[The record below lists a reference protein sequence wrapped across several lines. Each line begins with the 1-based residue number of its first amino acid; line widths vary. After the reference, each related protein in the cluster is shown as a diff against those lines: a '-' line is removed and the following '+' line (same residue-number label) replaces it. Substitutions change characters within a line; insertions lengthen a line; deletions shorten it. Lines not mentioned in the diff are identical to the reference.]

1 MPKSLVVVES
11 PAKAKTITKYLGQD
25 FTVLASYGHIK
36 DLPEKELGVDV
47 EHGFEPTYELIPD
60 TKKRNNAKTVRE
72 LKAAARNADAIYLAA
87 DPDREGEAICQHLRE
102 ELVGDKGH
110 KPVYRLLFNEIT
122 KDAIQA
128 SLRQPRQINQALVEA
143 QQARRVLDRLVGY
156 QVSPMLNRRLG
167 GGKMALSAG
176 RVQSVALRLVVERER
191 EIQAFKPTEYWTFA
205 ARFAAKLPPEFT
217 AHLFSVAGATLK
229 TGDFDKTRKNELH
242 VRTEAEARDLERR
255 LRAVDEWRVAS
266 VATKEKKRNPVA
278 PFITSTLQQE
288 AARKLSF
295 SVKKTMQIA
304 QKLYEGVE
312 FGAEGGVG
320 LITYMRTDSTRVA
333 DSALNEVRAFIAAH
347 YGDDKLPA
355 KANQYKNKKG
365 AQDAHE
371 AIRPTSVA
379 RTPEQAARYLE
390 ADELALYRLI
400 WQRFVASQMVP
411 AVYDATTIDI
421 EGGEGFVFRATGSVL
436 RFAGFL
442 TVYEEGKDERD
453 AEDEATALKLPPV
466 TAGEVVECR
475 ELQADQSFTKPPAR
489 YTEATLVKT
498 LEEQGIGRPSTYAQ
512 ILSVIQSREYVEKR
526 DGRFHP
532 TDLGMVVADV
542 LTENFADLFDPGY
555 TAQLEAQLDEIEEGK
570 RNWRDALD
578 DFYEKFQADLKAAEA
593 NIKKAKAGV
602 ATDETCHK
610 CGSPMMLKLGRFGKY
625 LACADPECKA
635 TRDYGRRAGGAEA
648 AEATAEAAA
657 YADVACEACG
667 RPMTLK
673 KGRWG
678 EFLACTGYP
687 ECKTTRRL
695 TKGGAPKP
703 PDVLLDEV
711 CPTCGKPLAVKHGRF
726 GEFTACSTY
735 PKCKYVKR
743 EVVKHMACPRP
754 GCGGDIIERKSRRGL
769 VFYGCTNY
777 PDCEVVYWDKPVA
790 SPCPK
795 CAAPFT
801 LEKTTKRNGVHRYCA
816 DKEHCGWSE
825 VPATAKTAA
834 KSKAIVGE
842 AASSTE
848 PPAEGVESPPTG
860 RRAVLKKSPAGQS
873 AVSAA

>member
-1 MPKSLVVVES
+1 MPKGLVVVES
-11 PAKAKTITKYLGQD
+11 PAKAKTITKYLGKD
-25 FTVLASYGHIK
+25 FAVLASYGHIK
-36 DLPEKELGVDV
+36 DLPEKSLGVDV
-47 EHGFEPTYELIPD
+47 ERGFEPTYEVIPD

-72 LKAAARNADAIYLAA
+72 LKAAAREAEAIYLAA

-102 ELVGDKGH
+102 ELVGAKSA

-128 SLRQPRQINQALVEA
+128 SLQRPQQINAALVEA

-191 EIQAFKPTEYWTFA
+191 EILAFKSTEYWTFA

-217 AHLFSVAGATLK
+217 AHLFSLEGAPLK
-229 TGDFDKTRKNELH
+229 TGDFDKARKNECH
-242 VRTEAEARDLERR
+242 IRDEAQARDIERR
-255 LRAVDEWRVAS
+255 LRAVGEWRVAS
-266 VATKEKKRNPVA
+266 VATKERKRNPVA

-295 SVKKTMQIA
+295 PVKKTMQVA

-312 FGAEGGVG
+312 LGAEGSVG
-320 LITYMRTDSTRVA
+320 LISYMRTDSTRVA
-333 DSALNEVRAFIAAH
+333 DSALAEARDFIAAS
-347 YGDDKLPA
+347 YGADKLPA
-355 KANQYKNKKG
+355 KPNQYRNKKG

-379 RTPEQAARYLE
+379 RTPDQVARYLE

-411 AVYDATTIDI
+411 AIYDATTIDI
-421 EGGEGFVFRATGSVL
+421 AGDGGFVFRATGSTL

-442 TVYEEGKDERD
+442 AVYEEGKDERD
-453 AEDEATALKLPPV
+453 ADDDALALRLPPA
-466 TAGEVVECR
+466 TEGEVVDCR
-475 ELQADQSFTKPPAR
+475 ELHANQSFTKPPAR

-498 LEEQGIGRPSTYAQ
+498 LEERGIGRPSTYAQ
-512 ILSVIQSREYVEKR
+512 ILSVIQARNYVEKR
-526 DGRFHP
+526 EGRFYP

-542 LTENFADLFDPGY
+542 LTENFTDLFDPGY
-555 TAQLEAQLDEIEEGK
+555 TASLETQLDEIEEGK

-593 NIKKAKAGV
+593 NIKKAKDGV

-610 CGSPMMLKLGRFGKY
+610 CGSPMTLKLGRFGKY
-625 LACADPECKA
+625 LACSNPECKA
-635 TRDYGRRAGGAEA
+635 TRDYGARATPAEEGDAGGAA
-648 AEATAEAAA
+648 P

-678 EFLACTGYP
+678 DFLACAGYP
-687 ECKTTRRL
+687 ECKTTRQL
-695 TKGGAPKP
+695 AKSGAPKP
-703 PDVLLDEV
+703 PDVILDEP
-711 CPTCGKPLAVKHGRF
+711 CPTCGKPLAIKQGRF
-726 GEFTACSTY
+726 GQFTACSTY

-743 EVVKHMACPRP
+743 EVVKRMACPRP

-769 VFYGCTNY
+769 AFYGCTNY
-777 PDCEVVYWDKPVA
+777 PACEVVYWDKPVLE
-790 SPCPK
+790 SCPG

-801 LEKTTKRNGVHRYCA
+801 LEKTTKQGVTYRYCA
-816 DKEHCGWSE
+816 DKEGCGWTE
-825 VPATAKTAA
+825 APAVARKTRAVARDDAQPAA
-834 KSKAIVGE
+834 APDKNAPGKRATLKKKATSDQS
-842 AASSTE
+842 AAS
-848 PPAEGVESPPTG
+848 
-860 RRAVLKKSPAGQS
+860 
-873 AVSAA
+873 AA

>member
-11 PAKAKTITKYLGQD
+11 PAKAKTITKYLGKD

-36 DLPEKELGVDV
+36 DLPEKELGVDI

-60 TKKRNNAKTVRE
+60 TKKRNNTKTVRE
-72 LKAAARNADAIYLAA
+72 LKAAAREADAIYLAA

-102 ELVGDKGH
+102 ELVGAKND

-128 SLRQPRQINQALVEA
+128 SLKQPREINTALVEA

-167 GGKMALSAG
+167 GGKLALSAG

-191 EIQAFKPTEYWTFA
+191 EIQAFKPTEYWTFT

-217 AHLFSVAGATLK
+217 ANLLSIAGATLK
-229 TGDFDKTRKNELH
+229 TSDFDKRRKNERH
-242 VRTEAEARDLERR
+242 IRDEAEARDLERR
-255 LRAVDEWRVAS
+255 LRAVAEWRVAS
-266 VATKEKKRNPVA
+266 VTTKEKKRNPVA

-312 FGAEGGVG
+312 LGAEGSVG

-333 DSALNEVRAFIAAH
+333 DSALHDVRAFIAAN

-355 KANQYKNKKG
+355 KANQYKNKQT

-379 RTPEQAARYLE
+379 RTPDQVARYLE

-411 AVYDATTIDI
+411 AIYDATTIDI
-421 EGGEGFVFRATGSVL
+421 EGGDGFVFRATGSVL

-453 AEDEATALKLPPV
+453 ADDEALALKLPPV
-466 TAGEVVECR
+466 TTGEVVECR
-475 ELQADQSFTKPPAR
+475 ELQANQSFTKPPAR

-498 LEEQGIGRPSTYAQ
+498 LEELGIGRPSTYAQ
-512 ILSVIQSREYVEKR
+512 ILSVIQAREYVEKR

-555 TAQLEAQLDEIEEGK
+555 TALLEAQLDEIEEGK
-570 RNWRDALD
+570 RNWRDTLD

-593 NIKKAKAGV
+593 NLKKAKAGV

-610 CGSPMMLKLGRFGKY
+610 CGSPMMLKLGRYGKY
-625 LACADPECKA
+625 LACTNPECKA
-635 TRDYGRRAGGAEA
+635 TRDYGQRAA
-648 AEATAEAAA
+648 AEESEATSEAAA
-657 YADVACEACG
+657 YADVTCETCG

-673 KGRWG
+673 KVVGANFSPVR
-678 EFLACTGYP
+678 A
-687 ECKTTRRL
+687 TRNAR
-695 TKGGAPKP
+695 
-703 PDVLLDEV
+703 
-711 CPTCGKPLAVKHGRF
+711 
-726 GEFTACSTY
+726 
-735 PKCKYVKR
+735 
-743 EVVKHMACPRP
+743 
-754 GCGGDIIERKSRRGL
+754 
-769 VFYGCTNY
+769 
-777 PDCEVVYWDKPVA
+777 
-790 SPCPK
+790 
-795 CAAPFT
+795 
-801 LEKTTKRNGVHRYCA
+801 
-816 DKEHCGWSE
+816 
-825 VPATAKTAA
+825 
-834 KSKAIVGE
+834 
-842 AASSTE
+842 
-848 PPAEGVESPPTG
+848 
-860 RRAVLKKSPAGQS
+860 RRAG
-873 AVSAA
+873 